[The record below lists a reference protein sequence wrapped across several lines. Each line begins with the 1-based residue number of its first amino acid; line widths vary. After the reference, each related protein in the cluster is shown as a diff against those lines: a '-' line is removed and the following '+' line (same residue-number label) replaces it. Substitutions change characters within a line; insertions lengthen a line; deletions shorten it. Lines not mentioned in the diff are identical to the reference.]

1 MIEKYYVPA
10 TRSTNN
16 KTRSIKNLPNVITRL
31 PIKKNN
37 NRKLNYCENKTWN
50 RKRSAEAWRKNKLRR
65 KESASKKWL
74 TPDIRFRMRIRS
86 EKKNNLIPPPKKN
99 WEKDRKKSPTNPAAR
114 VRWVR
119 AVGLSDVIRHYCH
132 VLAEDKWFFF
142 SMAASI
148 LSMRRATCACGC
160 AFVDPP
166 ADRLQQDFRENV
178 LQREGVLIIV
188 TIIIDGSEAIVS
200 FSGNIY
206 LSIPC
211 LTFLWRVRASCL
223 LNVFSSLQISH
234 LTFCLFVLWIVS
246 SWRVRS

>member
-1 MIEKYYVPA
+1 LRKW
-10 TRSTNN
+10 
-16 KTRSIKNLPNVITRL
+16 NLES
-31 PIKKNN
+31 KK
-37 NRKLNYCENKTWN
+37 
-50 RKRSAEAWRKNKLRR
+50 KRGSMKNKLRR

-86 EKKNNLIPPPKKN
+86 EKKNNLVPPQKKIEKRIEEKKN
-99 WEKDRKKSPTNPAAR
+99 QKRIRPQGCGEWG
-114 VRWVR
+114 W
-119 AVGLSDVIRHYCH
+119 SDLVTSYGIIAMSWQRTS
-132 VLAEDKWFFF
+132 DFFF

-178 LQREGVLIIV
+178 LQWEGVLIIV

-223 LNVFSSLQISH
+223 LKVFSSLQISH
-234 LTFCLFVLWIVS
+234 LTFCLFVLWMVS